1 VNVFRIKLLI
11 LLFVA
16 SLAGSF
22 GVAGYLLVKSS
33 RQPTGQAAAAGDVEL
48 LASGERFLRSRQT
61 EQALV
66 VYRRVLTS
74 NPRSLAAQLGLA
86 HGELLAGRDDM
97 AAQEFDRVLQL
108 DPGNTTALR
117 QLARIYSHRARTW
130 PLAEARFRE
139 YLTLRPDDRDAQLQS
154 GRVFFW
160 QGKWRAAADVYS
172 RPTLARLLDIQDKRD
187 YVVALARSG
196 QGREAEIVLKRFLA
210 EGPQDYELKLQLA
223 SVYAARREWDTALPL
238 YKALLQ
244 ERPNEPSVN
253 LTYGVGLLSS
263 GDYRGALEPL
273 GRARN
278 AMPSSGEAGLAYGRA
293 LRGVKEY
300 KSAAREYERV
310 RPTYRTDPAFLREF
324 ADLLLEKQDYR
335 KAEGAYR
342 DAYDLGL
349 RDVRLLVSYAGALRG
364 NGKPRAALPY
374 LEEAYRREPTDRLAF
389 ELARLM
395 HEVGRTRE
403 ASQLLS
409 RIETSSTQAAR

>member
-1 VNVFRIKLLI
+1 MNVFRIKLLVV
-11 LLFVA
+11 LFVA

-22 GVAGYLLVKSS
+22 GVAGYLLVKST
-33 RQPTGQAAAAGDVEL
+33 RQPTGQPAGPANGEL
-48 LASGERFLRSRQT
+48 LVSGERFLRNRQT

-66 VYRRVLTS
+66 VYRRALTS
-74 NPRSLAAQLGLA
+74 DPRSLPAQLGLA
-86 HGELLAGRDDM
+86 HGELLAGRDEM
-97 AAQEFDRVLQL
+97 AAQEFERALQL
-108 DPGNTTALR
+108 DPGNTTALL

-130 PLAEARFRE
+130 PLAEARFRD
-139 YLTLRPDDRDAQLQS
+139 YLTVRPDDRDARLQS
-154 GRVFFW
+154 GRVLFW
-160 QGKWRAAADVYS
+160 QGKWRPAADVYS
-172 RPTLARLLDIQDKRD
+172 RPELARLLNIQDKRD

-196 QGREAEIVLKRFLA
+196 QGQQAEIVLKRFLA
-210 EGPQDYELKLQLA
+210 EGGQDFELKLQLA
-223 SVYAARREWDTALPL
+223 SLYAARREWGTALPL

-244 ERPNEPSVN
+244 ERPNEPGVN

-278 AMPSSGEAGLAYGRA
+278 AMPSSGEAGLAYARA

-310 RPTYRTDPAFLREF
+310 LPTYRTDPAFLREY

-349 RDVRLLVSYAGALRG
+349 RDLRLLVSYSGALRG

-374 LEEAYRREPTDRLAF
+374 LEEAYRREPTDRLGF

-395 HEVGRTRE
+395 HEVGRTKE